1 MECFFIFLKILLL
14 KKMMIHIENGDFEL
28 SKSLIELLS
37 SMLIMC
43 QIKIQNLSTSN
54 ISVLTEEMKKIWE
67 FKTPNI
73 NIEIKIIIAEIQRS
87 LAYLNLVPTT
97 FNIDGIISEYT
108 LNLLKDYLGIK
119 KKKNFII
126 TPKIYKFLLTKA
138 G

>member
-1 MECFFIFLKILLL
+1 MFFHFPKDFIIE
-14 KKMMIHIENGDFEL
+14 KMMIHIENGDYEL
-28 SKSLIELLS
+28 IKSLIELLS